1 MINEMINDTIA
12 FNQQVSAREVALDP
26 QPDQGSTHS
35 QSFDAPEVDLRAFL
49 HTTAAFP
56 AIRRGLS
63 LLPATHGALASFP
76 ADRPC
81 CLQSIR

>member
-12 FNQQVSAREVALDP
+12 FNQQVSAREVASGP
-26 QPDQGSTHS
+26 QPDHGSTPS

-49 HTTAAFP
+49 HATAAFP
-56 AIRRGLS
+56 AKRRGLS

-76 ADRPC
+76 VDRP
-81 CLQSIR
+81 